1 MVATTQEECVLLFYR
16 GGRMCS
22 LIIPLRELKVRP
34 AFAEEVLN
42 TSLLISKALALC
54 FLHHNFSLVNLR
66 GINAKL

>member
-1 MVATTQEECVLLFYR
+1 
-16 GGRMCS
+16 MCS
-22 LIIPLRELKVRP
+22 LILPLRELKVRP